1 MSDSTINKPT
11 TLLDI
16 YEAAGA
22 RVSEDRT
29 QVTMDSSTRM
39 EPFDIVLT
47 VFPQSVHIEGAGAP
61 EVIEFGVLLHDEV
74 SFEDVPWMGT
84 KVNQHHFDAKI
95 EIPVGQVRIL
105 KKEQEAN
112 AD

>member
-1 MSDSTINKPT
+1 VPLPDKT

-29 QVTMDSSTRM
+29 MVHFDSGSPLK
-39 EPFDIVLT
+39 PFEIVLT
-47 VFPQSVHIEGAGAP
+47 VFPQSIRIDGIGGP

-74 SFEDVPWMGT
+74 SFEEVPYMGH
-84 KVNQHHFDAKI
+84 KVIHHNFDANI
-95 EIPVGQVRIL
+95 EIPASQVRIL
-105 KKEQEAN
+105 KKEQERN